1 MANNIVVVG
10 TQWGDEGKGK
20 IIDLLSDD
28 IDMVV
33 RFQGGHN
40 AGHTLVVNG
49 VKTVLHLIPSG
60 ALRENVQCVI
70 GNGVVISIPDLL
82 KEIDMLKEA
91 GIDISNR
98 LHISDCCPLIFPF
111 HSETDKTSESS
122 LNEKSIGTTG
132 RGIGP
137 AYEDKIGRRAIRIGD
152 LVDLNQTLS
161 KIESAMNYRYPNND
175 LRNTKVWVSEY
186 VNYLYSVKDRLL
198 PMMCDTGLLIHTA
211 QQSNKKILF
220 EGAQGTFLDIDH
232 GTYPYVTS
240 SNTVASNA
248 ATGSGIGP
256 LSLDYVL
263 GITKAYTTRVGN
275 GPFIAELVEGDTNG
289 DRIGKVGHEFGATTG
304 RKRRVGWLDLV
315 MLKKAVQLNS
325 LSGICL
331 TKLDVLD
338 GMDFIR
344 MCVGYL
350 YNDKLITHVPSCI
363 EEYAKCTPVYFTFQ
377 GWESTLNLTN
387 YDDLPEATKTYIEY
401 IETVSEVPV
410 VMISTG
416 NDRNSTIIRKH
427 PFEG

>member
-1 MANNIVVVG
+1 MANNVVVVVG

-20 IIDLLSDD
+20 IIDLLSESVD
-28 IDMVV
+28 IVA

-82 KEIDMLKEA
+82 KEIEMLEEA
-91 GIDISNR
+91 GVSIIDRLYISS
-98 LHISDCCPLIFPF
+98 ICPLIFPF
-111 HSETDKTSESS
+111 HTISDKSSEKD

-137 AYEDKIGRRAIRIGD
+137 AYEDKIGRRAIRVGD
-152 LVDLNQTLS
+152 IVNFPSVLNKIQTLVNYHAS
-161 KIESAMNYRYPNND
+161 DSYFNQNVESAKCVDSLAIARYKI
-175 LRNTKVWVSEY
+175 LNTITDVGNLLFEAK
-186 VNYLYSVKDRLL
+186 KD
-198 PMMCDTGLLIHTA
+198 
-211 QQSNKKILF
+211 NKKILF

-248 ATGSGIGP
+248 ATGTGIGP
-256 LSLDYVL
+256 LDLDYVL

-275 GPFIAELVEGDTNG
+275 GPFVTELVEGDAYG

-315 MLKKAVQLNS
+315 MLMKAVQLNS

-338 GMDFIR
+338 GLDFVKL
-344 MCVGYL
+344 CVGYL
-350 YNDKLITHVPSCI
+350 YNDELITYIPSCI
-363 EEYAKCTPVYFTFQ
+363 DEYSKCTPVYITFQ
-377 GWESTLNLTN
+377 GWESTLDLTN
-387 YDDLPEATKTYIEY
+387 YDDLPEAAKTYIEY
-401 IETVSEVPV
+401 IEMISNVPV
-410 VMISTG
+410 VLISTG
-416 NDRNSTIIRKH
+416 NDRNSTIIRQH
-427 PFEG
+427 PFK